1 MAIAHLHG
9 LRDPSGKG
17 DTPARA
23 AQARRLAE
31 LVEQSRDGDD
41 LSIVCGDLNLLPDSD
56 TFRVL
61 AAVGL
66 TDLVGTADTRTSRYT
81 KPTRQCQLP
90 ARLQDTG
97 SAPLPRAETTR
108 GLGPRAPAAGAIA
121 VVPTA
126 TSIIGHVENVS
137 RARRRGASV
146 MQASLAGRPEWFDRD
161 GPSIPSAFADEVRT
175 DGLAGSRFAREIGD
189 ASLGRRQVEL
199 LDGAQE
205 GL

>member
-56 TFRVL
+56 TFRAL

-81 KPTRQCQLP
+81 KPTRHASYLLVSKTRAVRRFHVQRQP
-90 ARLQDTG
+90 EVSDH
-97 SAPLPRAETTR
+97 APL
-108 GLGPRAPAAGAIA
+108 L
-121 VVPTA
+121 
-126 TSIIGHVENVS
+126 
-137 RARRRGASV
+137 
-146 MQASLAGRPEWFDRD
+146 L
-161 GPSIPSAFADEVRT
+161 
-175 DGLAGSRFAREIGD
+175 
-189 ASLGRRQVEL
+189 EL
-199 LDGAQE
+199 
-205 GL
+205 